1 MLGLVYKCC
10 SNLLL
15 FSYWHF
21 AWLSYLLL
29 KVEYWRLLILCFL
42 KKFISKIFI
51 FGRAGSSL
59 LPKGFLKLWWAG
71 RFSSC
76 GAWAAFVAEHG
87 VPGCARSAVPAL
99 GLSGSRAGAQ
109 ELWRTG
115 RVALRHVGSSQTG
128 NWTHEACIGWWI
140 LNHESIR
147 EILHFLPM
155 WWPHVHSEYNFFQLY
170 THVLICMCLYT

>member
-1 MLGLVYKCC
+1 MAQHTVFSGECSIGTWDKYIFCFSIDVLGLVYKCC

-21 AWLSYLLL
+21 AWLSYLLF
-29 KVEYWRLLILCFL
+29 KVEYWCLLILCFL

-87 VPGCARSAVPAL
+87 VPGCARSAVPVL
-99 GLSGSRAGAQ
+99 GLSSWGSGVVACRPSCSAARRIFPDR
-109 ELWRTG
+109 EL
-115 RVALRHVGSSQTG
+115 
-128 NWTHEACIGWWI
+128 NPWT
-140 LNHESIR
+140 
-147 EILHFLPM
+147 LHWLM
-155 WWPHVHSEYNFFQLY
+155 DS
-170 THVLICMCLYT
+170 